1 MSARRQP
8 DEMDFRRYPLSTM
21 KNLLRGLV
29 LLWLL
34 GMGGARM
41 ARAIEVK
48 VSAQALER
56 TLRAQ
61 LFNSPDGRYY
71 MSGDASKPCS
81 AYAED
86 PRVTF
91 RDDRVVVQVRAH
103 AVLGKAL
110 GGKCLGV
117 SLATDAEVSVVPEA
131 EGESVGFRDARIE
144 RVSESRELNFLLEP
158 FLSHKLPS
166 QMKVNAAEL
175 IRKLL
180 SQSLASTGY
189 AITLDTLKL
198 HSMLVDHDAL
208 VVDVDAAMS
217 ID

>member
-1 MSARRQP
+1 M
-8 DEMDFRRYPLSTM
+8 
-21 KNLLRGLV
+21 V

-34 GMGGARM
+34 GMGGVRM

-56 TLRAQ
+56 TLRTQ

-71 MSGDASKPCS
+71 MHGNATSPCS

-86 PRVTF
+86 PHVTF
-91 RDDRVVVQVRAH
+91 KDDRVVVHVH
-103 AVLGKAL
+103 THSKLGASL
-110 GGKCLGV
+110 HGACVGV
-117 SLATDAEVSVVPEA
+117 SLTTDADVSVVPDA

-144 RVSESRELNFLLEP
+144 KISESKELNFQLVP

-166 QMKVNAAEL
+166 QMKLNAADL

-180 SQSLASTGY
+180 SQSLSSTGY
-189 AITLDTLKL
+189 TLTLDSLKL
-198 HSMLVDHDAL
+198 HSMMVDHDVL
-208 VVDVDAAMS
+208 TIDVDAAMS
-217 ID
+217 VD